1 MMRTRMVGVKMMT
14 KVVCNVS
21 LIQIQLT
28 LNVHQ
33 KTQSPHNPRRQPQ
46 RRPTRRHLRMIHH
59 RLQNRLQSLNNNLRQ
74 QEMKSSKVLYH
85 RPSKT
90 MPQLRILRPKTT
102 QRRFLSNLQLLQSK
116 PRLSRLLKKKRPRQ
130 PMMPRSKTMFNQFP
144 QLCQRLNR
152 MRTYRSKTMLQ
163 QSSRPKPQ
171 L

>member
-1 MMRTRMVGVKMMT
+1 
-14 KVVCNVS
+14 
-21 LIQIQLT
+21 
-28 LNVHQ
+28 
-33 KTQSPHNPRRQPQ
+33 
-46 RRPTRRHLRMIHH
+46 MIHH